1 MNKLNYGNYNA
12 SISDIAF
19 SATNGYSDPASELET
34 RKQLSYP
41 LKEVKDFVNN
51 TVTEKNG
58 EAVQLLVTND
68 NKLQYRTTPEG
79 TPVDIQGLDMS
90 TVINTIYPVGS
101 IYMSVSNTN
110 PSTLFA
116 GTTWTQLKD
125 RFLLG
130 AGDTY
135 SGGSTGGE
143 ATHTLTINEIP
154 SHSHSGVVTPSVRG
168 VNPNGGDW
176 ELNWYNN
183 SSTNNAGG
191 GQAHNNMPPY
201 LVVYMFKRTA

>member
-1 MNKLNYGNYNA
+1 MEKLSYKPYSS
-12 SISDIAF
+12 SISDVVF
-19 SATNGYSDPASELET
+19 LET
-34 RKQLSYP
+34 NNYYDPPSPMESRKQLSFP

-58 EAVQLLVTND
+58 EAVQLLVTNA

-101 IYMSVSNTN
+101 IYMSVNSTN
-110 PSTLFA
+110 PGTLFA
-116 GTTWTQLKD
+116 GTTWTQLEN

-130 AGDTY
+130 AGSSY
-135 SGGSTGGE
+135 ANGSTGGE
-143 ATHTLTINEIP
+143 ATHTLTINEMP
-154 SHSHSGVVTPSVRG
+154 SHNHSVSFRFSDGAGGGSWNYFDPGSNYTVTS
-168 VNPNGGDW
+168 
-176 ELNWYNN
+176 NN
-183 SSTNNAGG
+183 TGG

-201 LVVYMFKRTA
+201 LAVMMWKRTA

>member
-51 TVTEKNG
+51 TVSVDHE
-58 EAVQLLVTND
+58 D
-68 NKLQYRTTPEG
+68 NAIQFVLSEEGKLQYRTSPDGELIDVGGG
-79 TPVDIQGLDMS
+79 TSIDAV
-90 TVINTIYPVGS
+90 YPVGS
-101 IYMSVSNTN
+101 IYMSVNSTD
-110 PSTLFA
+110 PGTLFS
-116 GTTWTQLKD
+116 GTTWEQLKD

-135 SGGSTGGE
+135 TAGTTGGE
-143 ATHTLTINEIP
+143 ATHTLTLQEIP
-154 SHSHSGVVTPSVRG
+154 SHNHSYTARSTSMDADGYSGDVLWRG
-168 VNPNGGDW
+168 TTSGTTG
-176 ELNWYNN
+176 
-183 SSTNNAGG
+183 NAGG
-191 GQAHNNMPPY
+191 GQAHNNLPPY
-201 LVVYMFKRTA
+201 LVVYMWKRTA